1 MTELW
6 DAYWPVILVGL
17 MIGIITG
24 YLIFRPRQ
32 RVTLTRDNAPL
43 RPHMP
48 EGTPAARVEPS
59 EPVPPPAFKSGPRH
73 DIPTARDRD
82 GGGEGNGIGDEAAGA
97 VSDVLGQFL
106 GAPVHGNL
114 PGSKGIPDN
123 LQRMKGVGPKFAALL
138 ASQGLTRFEQVAA
151 LDAAEIAKLDA
162 AMGPFRGRLARD
174 RVIEQAGFLARGD
187 QAGYEAQFG
196 KL

>member
-17 MIGIITG
+17 LIGLITG
-24 YLIFRPRQ
+24 FLMFRPRQ

-43 RPHMP
+43 RPHMA
-48 EGTPAARVEPS
+48 EGAPAARIEPS
-59 EPVPPPAFKSGPRH
+59 EPVPPPTFKSGPRH
-73 DIPTARDRD
+73 DVISARDSD
-82 GGGEGNGIGDEAAGA
+82 GGGEGNGVGDEAAGA
-97 VSDVLGQFL
+97 ISDVLGQFL
-106 GAPVHGNL
+106 NAPVRGNL
-114 PGSKGIPDN
+114 PGSKGVPDN

-138 ASQGLTRFEQVAA
+138 ASQGLIRFEQVAA
-151 LDAAEIAKLDA
+151 LDAAEIAKLDV

-174 RVIEQAGFLARGD
+174 RVIEQAAFLARGD
-187 QAGYEAQFG
+187 QVGYEAQFG

>member
-6 DAYWPVILVGL
+6 DAYWPVILVALVIGL
-17 MIGIITG
+17 ITG

-32 RVTLTRDNAPL
+32 RVTLTRDNTPL
-43 RPHMP
+43 RPHMAAD
-48 EGTPAARVEPS
+48 TPAARLEPS
-59 EPVPPPAFKSGPRH
+59 EPVPPPTFRSGPRH
-73 DIPTARDRD
+73 DIPSARDHD
-82 GGGEGNGIGDEAAGA
+82 GGGEGEGVGDEAAGA
-97 VSDVLGQFL
+97 FGDVLGEFL

-114 PGSKGIPDN
+114 PGSNGVPDN

-138 ASQGLTRFEQVAA
+138 ASHGLTRFEQVAA
-151 LDAAEIAKLDA
+151 LDDAAIASLDV

-174 RVIEQAGFLARGD
+174 RVVEQAGFLARGD
-187 QAGYEAQFG
+187 QAGYEAEFG